1 MKHRR
6 HGWARLSRTVEMK
19 AKVIAATRPDVV
31 GLISD
36 MMDFHDRC
44 GDAWHHQPDAEVG
57 TIRAA
62 HRLGLIRVAL
72 PDKRTPRHRV
82 RFCDGKEAW
91 AIVQSLCNRA

>member
-36 MMDFHDRC
+36 MMDQGAIPR
-44 GDAWHHQPDAEVG
+44 GGVG
-57 TIRAA
+57 IYDQAAVHLDIR
-62 HRLGLIRVAL
+62 GKRVAW
-72 PDKRTPRHRV
+72 DWRGGVKRGRS
-82 RFCDGKEAW
+82 FSW
-91 AIVQSLCNRA
+91 RA